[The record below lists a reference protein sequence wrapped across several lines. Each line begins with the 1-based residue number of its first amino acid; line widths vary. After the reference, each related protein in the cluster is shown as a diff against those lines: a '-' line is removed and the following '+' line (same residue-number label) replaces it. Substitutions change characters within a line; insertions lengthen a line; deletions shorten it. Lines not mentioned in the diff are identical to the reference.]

1 MRSQIN
7 RWLPSDLFPGDEEK
21 SSRAYLLLVVITCI
35 SLFTLLGAVG
45 LIFARFNPLPYLFFT
60 ALMIGTNVFTYRL
73 VLSGKVHQAGY
84 LVLAETFLF
93 PTLFVI
99 NRGTVMAPVA
109 SLYIFCIIIAG
120 ALYQQRGI
128 WLSTLATSLAIAV
141 LIIAEA
147 NGLLP
152 EQDTSLT
159 ATVWVTFTAL
169 FGLTGALSFAANDL
183 TRKALQHSRQE
194 NAERQ
199 RAEEA
204 LRASENKFSKA
215 FLSSPDSII
224 LSAIEDGRYLEV
236 NDSFLRDTG
245 YQREEIIGFTSLE
258 RDIWAS
264 PAERERLVQALRL
277 NGSVRNLEA
286 QYRRKSGELRDALVS
301 AEVIELETGR
311 KHLLSVVRDITENKQ
326 ANRLLQKSQAS
337 LETAQAIA
345 HLGSWELEPR
355 KGQGLMWSREM
366 YELFNFD
373 LAGGVPAL
381 PDFMARV
388 HPDDRQSLLDA
399 QQRAIDSGEIVQMEY
414 RAYPQPA
421 VLQYYRASIQ
431 AIKDPNGQVL
441 HMSGTVQDITASR
454 LMELALGERVKEL
467 TCIFH
472 TSRLLENRQAPL
484 ETVCQGIV
492 ALLPPAMQFPHL
504 TAAALTLDGSLYT
517 CGAYAESLGCCLE
530 AAIAVGVTL
539 RGRLKVCYTSQAP
552 FIIPEEQHLLD
563 NLARMLGL
571 WLEQREA
578 DLAVQAAQ
586 RQLEELNRDLEKRVE
601 ERTAEVRRSE
611 ATYRALFE
619 NASDGIFLIS
629 TDEQDLAANPQALK
643 LLGYTPEEY
652 QTMNQAQKNAVVVPE
667 QRREAADRFQAV
679 LRGEPVP
686 LYERTMLAKD
696 GRRVDVEINLSP
708 VRDPSG
714 KIIMVQSVV
723 RDITERKR
731 AEEALRESRDQL
743 SAANAALEKASRLK
757 DEFMASMSHELR
769 TPLTGI
775 LGLAEALQ
783 LQTYGPLSE
792 KQLQALKNIENSGR
806 HLLDLIND
814 ILDLSK
820 IEADKLDLQME
831 ACVVAEICHASLQLT
846 KGMAYQKRQMVSFS
860 ASPPDAVVQAD
871 PRRLKQMLV
880 NLLSNAVKFT
890 PEGGSLGLEVQGYEA
905 DQTIHLTVWDKG
917 IGIKPEDLGLLF
929 RPFTQLD
936 SKLSRQHAGTGLGLS
951 LVSRLAELHGGSVS
965 VESVFGEGS
974 RFTIILP
981 WVVINQALPEPSPE
995 VINRIRR
1002 CLLIE
1007 DNPLHRNQIAE
1018 YLHRLGIECI
1028 MYDHGRNALETAV
1041 LSAPDAILLDLNL
1054 PDISGDEVLSDLKR
1068 DPRTREIVV
1077 IISSVTEDRRKY
1089 LDMGAAGYLVKP
1101 FSADDLEKEL
1111 LRVQARSE
1119 QAAPKIEP
1127 SARKATVLFADDD
1140 EVSLSTLT
1148 DFLSAQGYVVIRAR
1162 SGKELVGLAPIVDA
1176 DIILTDIQMPGMD
1189 GLQAIRLIR
1198 ASDNPSLKSV
1208 PIVALTALAMPG
1220 DEQMCLA
1227 AGANR
1232 YISKPVALGKLA
1244 SLVEE
1249 LLSTP

>member
-1 MRSQIN
+1 MSDKRRIMVVEDDGIISQHIEHSLA
-7 RWLPSDLFPGDEEK
+7 RLGYEVVGQAGSGQEAVRVALECQPEMILMDIGLPGALDGIGAAGEIHNQLDVPIIFLTAFADAPTVE
-21 SSRAYLLLVVITCI
+21 RAKL
-35 SLFTLLGAVG
+35 
-45 LIFARFNPLPYLFFT
+45 T
-60 ALMIGTNVFTYRL
+60 AP
-73 VLSGKVHQAGY
+73 AGY
-84 LVLAETFLF
+84 LRKPFDDQNMRAAIEIALYKHSVDRQLRQSQELAQRERDQAQQYLDIAGVLIVALDTQGCITLINRRGCEILGADESELLGKNWFETCLPEDIQHETFAAF
-93 PTLFVI
+93 Q
-99 NRGTVMAPVA
+99 R
-109 SLYIFCIIIAG
+109 II
-120 ALYQQRGI
+120 
-128 WLSTLATSLAIAV
+128 
-141 LIIAEA
+141 
-147 NGLLP
+147 
-152 EQDTSLT
+152 
-159 ATVWVTFTAL
+159 
-169 FGLTGALSFAANDL
+169 
-183 TRKALQHSRQE
+183 
-194 NAERQ
+194 
-199 RAEEA
+199 
-204 LRASENKFSKA
+204 
-215 FLSSPDSII
+215 
-224 LSAIEDGRYLEV
+224 
-236 NDSFLRDTG
+236 
-245 YQREEIIGFTSLE
+245 
-258 RDIWAS
+258 
-264 PAERERLVQALRL
+264 
-277 NGSVRNLEA
+277 
-286 QYRRKSGELRDALVS
+286 SGELESLEYYENRVLTRRGEQRILAFHNALIRGAS
-301 AEVIELETGR
+301 GAITGS
-311 KHLLSVVRDITENKQ
+311 LSSGEDITERKQ
-326 ANRLLQKSQAS
+326 V
-337 LETAQAIA
+337 E
-345 HLGSWELEPR
+345 
-355 KGQGLMWSREM
+355 
-366 YELFNFD
+366 
-373 LAGGVPAL
+373 
-381 PDFMARV
+381 
-388 HPDDRQSLLDA
+388 
-399 QQRAIDSGEIVQMEY
+399 
-414 RAYPQPA
+414 
-421 VLQYYRASIQ
+421 
-431 AIKDPNGQVL
+431 
-441 HMSGTVQDITASR
+441 
-454 LMELALGERVKEL
+454 
-467 TCIFH
+467 
-472 TSRLLENRQAPL
+472 
-484 ETVCQGIV
+484 
-492 ALLPPAMQFPHL
+492 
-504 TAAALTLDGSLYT
+504 AALTMERQT
-517 CGAYAESLGCCLE
+517 
-530 AAIAVGVTL
+530 
-539 RGRLKVCYTSQAP
+539 
-552 FIIPEEQHLLD
+552 
-563 NLARMLGL
+563 LAR
-571 WLEQREA
+571 
-578 DLAVQAAQ
+578 
-586 RQLEELNRDLEKRVE
+586 RVE
-601 ERTAEVRRSE
+601 ERTA
-611 ATYRALFE
+611 
-619 NASDGIFLIS
+619 
-629 TDEQDLAANPQALK
+629 DLS
-643 LLGYTPEEY
+643 
-652 QTMNQAQKNAVVVPE
+652 
-667 QRREAADRFQAV
+667 
-679 LRGEPVP
+679 
-686 LYERTMLAKD
+686 
-696 GRRVDVEINLSP
+696 I
-708 VRDPSG
+708 
-714 KIIMVQSVV
+714 
-723 RDITERKR
+723 
-731 AEEALRESRDQL
+731 
-743 SAANAALEKASRLK
+743 ANAELARAARLK
-757 DEFMASMSHELR
+757 DEFLASMSHELR
-769 TPLTGI
+769 TPLTGV
-775 LGLAEALQ
+775 LGLSEALQ
-783 LQTYGPLSE
+783 KNVYGELTPR
-792 KQLQALKNIENSGR
+792 QMHALKSIEESGR
-806 HLLDLIND
+806 HLLSLIND